1 MPHIIL
7 EIPQQFDITIA
18 KKAIDY
24 SQEFLAD
31 SLSTRL
37 ETFKSR
43 IYRYNFSSVG
53 GEDKLDLIHM
63 QIKVLAG
70 RKQQHL
76 NNLAL
81 QLKNQLTKLF
91 NTHINMLKH
100 SLTLEI
106 IELSP
111 AYAN

>member
-7 EIPQQFDITIA
+7 EISQQFDIAIA
-18 KKAIDY
+18 KKVIDY
-24 SQEFLAD
+24 SQEFLVD
-31 SLSTRL
+31 SLPTRL

-43 IYRYNFSSVG
+43 VYRYDFSSVG
-53 GEDKLDLIHM
+53 GDDKLDLIHM

-70 RKQQHL
+70 REQQHL

-81 QLKNQLTKLF
+81 ELKNQLIDLL
-91 NTHINMLKH
+91 NAYIDMLRYR
-100 SLTLEI
+100 LTLEI

>member
-7 EIPQQFDITIA
+7 EISQQFDIAIA
-18 KKAIDY
+18 KKVIDY
-24 SQEFLAD
+24 SQKFLVD
-31 SLSTRL
+31 GLPTRL

-43 IYRYNFSSVG
+43 VYRYDFSSVG
-53 GEDKLDLIHM
+53 GDDKLDLIHM
-63 QIKVLAG
+63 QIKVLAE
-70 RKQQHL
+70 REQQHL

-81 QLKNQLTKLF
+81 ELKNQLIDLL
-91 NTHINMLKH
+91 NAYIDMLRYR
-100 SLTLEI
+100 LTLEI

>member
-7 EIPQQFDITIA
+7 EIPQQFDIDLA
-18 KKAIDY
+18 KKIIDY
-24 SQEFLAD
+24 SQRFLVDGLPA
-31 SLSTRL
+31 RL

-43 IYRYNFSSVG
+43 VYPYDFSSVG
-53 GEDKLDLIHM
+53 GDDKLDLIHM

-70 RKQQHL
+70 REQQHL

-81 QLKNQLTKLF
+81 ELKNQLANIL
-91 NTHINMLKH
+91 NVHIDMLKY

-111 AYAN
+111 AYVN